1 MLNAKLIYL
10 HGLESS
16 SQSGKARQFAQL
28 FPGMHTPDFSGTFEE
43 RMKQLYPILGN
54 QKDWTIIGSS
64 FGGLM
69 GAVFTCRHPDQVRKL
84 VLLAPALML
93 PEFTSEH
100 FRPIDIPTVLVHGM
114 QDDIVP
120 PRLAREIAQ
129 EVFQNLEYIPVEDG
143 HRLHRAFEVLDW
155 NKILS

>member
-16 SQSGKARQFAQL
+16 SQGGKARQFAQL
-28 FPGMHTPDFSGTFEE
+28 FPGMRTPDFSGTFEE

-69 GAVFTCRHPDQVRKL
+69 GAVFTCKHPDQVRKL
-84 VLLAPALML
+84 ILLAPALML

-129 EVFQNLEYIPVEDG
+129 EVFQILEYIPVEDG